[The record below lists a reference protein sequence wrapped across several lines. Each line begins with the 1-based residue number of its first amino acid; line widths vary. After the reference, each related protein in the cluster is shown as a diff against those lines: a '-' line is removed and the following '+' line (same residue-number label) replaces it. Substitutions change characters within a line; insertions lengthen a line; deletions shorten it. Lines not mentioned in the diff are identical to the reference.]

1 MEVNAKDAQD
11 NKAMGILA
19 YLGILVL
26 VPIFAAKESSFARF
40 HANQGLVLL
49 LAEVAYGI
57 VVAILSAIFLAIS
70 LSLWLVINTILGILW
85 IAFAVWAILGI
96 VNAAKGEMKPLP
108 IIGGITI
115 LK

>member
-26 VPIFAAKESSFARF
+26 VPIFAAKESPFARF

-49 LAEVAYGI
+49 IAEAAYGI

-70 LSLWLVINTILGILW
+70 LRLWLVINTILGILW

-108 IIGGITI
+108 IIGGIKI